1 MYMAMERPGDLRAV
15 HHNVAFSTVSWL
27 FLGQLKQL
35 GQPTAAYFAFSKS
48 AVSYL
53 GFFKLALFLFAF
65 ILLFVIK
72 VLIGPMRAFET
83 WRVSTGL
90 ACIRGGQFPNRRLS
104 FNIPALLAL
113 LRKTRGTH
121 AASCKDLFRLQQDET
136 MAGKF

>member
-1 MYMAMERPGDLRAV
+1 MLIGMEKPDDLGAV
-15 HHNVAFSTVSWL
+15 HHNMAFSMVSWL

-35 GQPTAAYFAFSKS
+35 GLPVAAHFTFSKS
-48 AVSYL
+48 AVSCL
-53 GFFKLALFLFAF
+53 GLFKLPFFLFTF

-90 ACIRGGQFPNRRLS
+90 ACISVGQFPNRRLS
-104 FNIPALLAL
+104 FNIPTLLAL

-121 AASCKDLFRLQQDET
+121 AASCKDLLCFQQD
-136 MAGKF
+136 